1 MSTLQINDSIQFLW
15 TYLTVQQFIKKHP
28 AFTMGGLRSLI
39 FNEHQNRLAES
50 GAICRIG
57 RKVLICE
64 EKFFAWIETLQR
76 TQSKSPSKTN

>member
-1 MSTLQINDSIQFLW
+1 MQTQYINNAIQIAW

>member
-1 MSTLQINDSIQFLW
+1 MQTQYINNTIQIAW

-64 EKFFAWIETLQR
+64 EKFFAWIETLQK
-76 TQSKSPSKTN
+76 TPAKSQSKIN